1 MKRCL
6 SVGCIFLVGAGLV
19 GTAPARAALTISAAP
34 SSDVTC
40 SDGLCTTVSDDAV
53 LNVNLLKQL
62 LSQSN
67 LKIESGSAAQDIV
80 VAVEISWSG
89 GNALTLDAY
98 RSLNITAPIAVT
110 GSGGLALLTNDGGSG
125 GSFVIGQRG
134 QVTFAALTNS
144 LSINGKAYT
153 LVGNIATLAADL
165 TAHAG
170 GYYALAN
177 SYDASADGTYS
188 SVPVHTGVD
197 GIVEGLGNTI
207 SNLTLVPTNGENF
220 GLFSTI
226 KVAGTVR
233 DLAVTALSISGTASY
248 DANVGGLVGNNEG
261 TIIGCYV
268 QGEITAYGDDV
279 GGLASGSSGT
289 ISESEASVNISTVTF
304 SAGGLVG
311 LSTGPI
317 TNSFARGSVANNGG
331 QGAGSNAGGLLGDS
345 QAEITDSYSSGRV
358 TGSDGVIVGGLI
370 AYAGDGTVVSDS
382 YWDTTTS
389 GTTKSA
395 GGSGLTNSQLQSG
408 LPGGFLPSIWAQ
420 RAGWIGGLPYL
431 LVVPN

>member
-331 QGAGSNAGGLLGDS
+331 QGAGSNAGGLVGDS

-370 AYAGDGTVVSDS
+370 GRAGDAVVSDS
-382 YWDTTTS
+382 YWDTTSS
-389 GTTKSA
+389 GTTESA
-395 GGSGLTNSQLQSG
+395 GGTGLTNSQLQSG
-408 LPGGFLPSIWAQ
+408 LPTGFDPSIWTE